1 MADLIVWVLVI
12 LCLIGGALGFMHEWK
27 LSKLE
32 KQLRNAIVLVS
43 IESEKRRKIEAEID
57 EIRGKNEAEIE

>member
-1 MADLIVWVLVI
+1 MADLIVWVLVV
-12 LCLIGGALGFMHEWK
+12 LCLLGGALSFMHEWK

>member
-1 MADLIVWVLVI
+1 MADFIVWVLVT
-12 LCLIGGALGFMHEWK
+12 LCLIGGALGFVHEWK

-32 KQLRNAIVLVS
+32 KELRNAIVLVS
-43 IESEKRRKIEAEID
+43 IESEERRKIEAEID